1 MLIGFLCLSFVVVI
15 WGTNWLVIKD
25 ALQSS
30 PPLLFT
36 GIRLLGGAIAI
47 GAARLCLGYPLE
59 LGCGGKGRLVAVGL
73 LQMAGGLGLSLV
85 GLQYLDVG
93 TSALIFYTMPL
104 WLIAIEWTIDRQ
116 KQSLLDVIA
125 LTCGMLGLGLLAL
138 GANPVATPHGILGIA
153 LLSMAAFSWALG
165 TWIHKR
171 TPGDIDVW
179 SRTIFQLATSGVVV
193 IVASL
198 LLERRIDWTQLP
210 ILAWPIAFN
219 CIVATGLA
227 FVAWY
232 RALSTISTQIASQS
246 LVLIPVVALVAAAV
260 LQQETPTTRVV
271 VACVFIIVGVS
282 IAIWH
287 AGGQGSR
294 AGECEPARS
303 EAYDRHGT
311 PHGAERC

>member
-1 MLIGFLCLSFVVVI
+1 MKTSAVNMIGFLCLSFVVII

-25 ALQSS
+25 ALQAS

-47 GAARLCLGYPLE
+47 GAARLCLGYPLQ
-59 LGCGGKGRLVAVGL
+59 LGRDGKGRLVAVGL
-73 LQMAGGLGLSLV
+73 LQMAGGLGLSLA

-104 WLIAIEWTIDRQ
+104 WLVAIEWTIDRQ

-125 LTCGMLGLGLLAL
+125 LTCGMLGLGLLAS
-138 GANPVATPHGILGIA
+138 GATSVATTHGILGIA

-179 SRTIFQLATSGVVV
+179 SRTIFQLATSGIVV
-193 IVASL
+193 IIASL
-198 LLERRIDWTQLP
+198 LLERRLDWAQLP
-210 ILAWPIAFN
+210 TLAWPIAFN

-232 RALSTISTQIASQS
+232 RALSSISTQIASQS

-260 LQQETPTTRVV
+260 LQQEAPTARVV
-271 VACVFIIVGVS
+271 LACVLIIVGVT

-287 AGGQGSR
+287 AGGQRSR
-294 AGECEPARS
+294 S
-303 EAYDRHGT
+303 L
-311 PHGAERC
+311 